1 MDSSYTRC
9 PPIGEAQLGSVM
21 ASVAQWEAQI
31 IGERTR
37 VALVERQ
44 GAGVILGRPRRV
56 DAGTVQV
63 IKCLALDGR
72 SARGIA
78 PELNSTGVP
87 APFAWP
93 LAAPGRSAVSVVQRL
108 HEPCKLLHH
117 PPIT

>member
-1 MDSSYTRC
+1 
-9 PPIGEAQLGSVM
+9 M

-37 VALVERQ
+37 VALAERRA
-44 GAGVILGRPRRV
+44 AGVSLGRPRSV

-78 PELNSTGVP
+78 QELNSTGVP

-93 LAAPGRSAVSVVQRL
+93 LAAPGPSAVSVVQRL
-108 HEPCKLLHH
+108 HEPCQLLHH
-117 PPIT
+117 PLIA